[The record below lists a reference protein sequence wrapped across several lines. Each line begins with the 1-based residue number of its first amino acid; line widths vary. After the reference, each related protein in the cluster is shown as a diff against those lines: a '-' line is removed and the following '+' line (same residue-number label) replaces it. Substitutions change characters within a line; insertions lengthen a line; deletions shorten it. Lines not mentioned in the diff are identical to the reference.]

1 MLPRSLAMRSM
12 RSSVRPYSTTPR
24 LLISSKKPAATSAA
38 DLHDL
43 PSSVKQAGKPSSS
56 SSASSYAPSGNSTS
70 AADISSRPSAP
81 GPSGP
86 EVDASVAAPGQAG
99 ASSGEQQENWTTSFA
114 GMSEKPFGGKAAEV
128 LGEDINAEDVEI
140 KPGE

>member
-1 MLPRSLAMRSM
+1 MRSM
-12 RSSVRPYSTTPR
+12 RSALRPYSTTPR
-24 LLISSKKPAATSAA
+24 LLSASKKPAATSAA

-56 SSASSYAPSGNSTS
+56 STSSSYAPSGNSTS

-99 ASSGEQQENWTTSFA
+99 AGGVSNGEQQENWTTSFA